1 MFVISSAFSVH
12 KVVFFYISAL
22 IVIDKHQI
30 QKLEAF
36 CEANC
41 QKPARTHWLGGTH
54 MAWLWMQDKSIA
66 EQADKWGSLASE
78 GAQMIQV
85 SVSDLPLKYKSK

>member
-41 QKPARTHWLGGTH
+41 QKPARTDWLGGTH
-54 MAWLWMQDKSIA
+54 MAWL
-66 EQADKWGSLASE
+66 
-78 GAQMIQV
+78 
-85 SVSDLPLKYKSK
+85 